1 MNLDQANLSQRVRVP
16 QIVTVAMLA
25 SSLIYL
31 FLANQAVQN
40 RSADQ
45 TLPPS
50 LEHPLALILG
60 VVSLILLLNALLV
73 PPMIVKLS
81 LKSKPNPVLNDY
93 LRALFIVFIMRL
105 AAVETIAIFGLIVGQ
120 GSSDLTFSYMTA
132 AVVLA
137 GFGLLFPTAD
147 GFAQQ
152 LKALA
157 SKQPLQ
163 PI

>member
-93 LRALFIVFIMRL
+93 LSALFIVFIMRL

-132 AVVLA
+132 AVALA